1 MNLTIVTPEK
11 IVFQGQATGV
21 SVHGT
26 KGAFEVL
33 DNHAPIISSL
43 QAGIITVRTTDGDQ
57 EFPIRSGFI
66 EVANNE
72 VSVCAECD

>member
-1 MNLTIVTPEK
+1 MP
-11 IVFQGQATGV
+11 
-21 SVHGT
+21 GT
-26 KGAFEVL
+26 KGDFEVL
-33 DNHAPIISSL
+33 EKHAPIISSL